1 MGNAIQI
8 VIDGVM
14 NADVSNNS
22 VALNNATGL
31 NASTNSIKDYLD
43 SLSSPLS
50 DLDYSSSV
58 DMADYFEEIR

>member
-1 MGNAIQI
+1 METAIGI
-8 VIDGVM
+8 VIGGVT
-14 NADVSNNS
+14 NANVSNNS
-22 VALNNATGL
+22 EALDDAKDLEMSTGF
-31 NASTNSIKDYLD
+31 IKDYLD